1 MPALSPTDTEAFLER
16 HWPDV
21 MARLGDRRAAFLQR
35 VREGAT
41 ARGFMAEAQVARFAN
56 LCFAFGVG
64 FETRTE
70 HEWALAILLD
80 ERLSHRVKLHQLV
93 QRGAAELE
101 RRGGD
106 GTALAGQLRAV
117 DGLLLNAV
125 DAAQIEVRGPVQ
137 LLPPGYEPT
146 ARVAC
151 DIEAVELRLL
161 DTDGRQ
167 EYRRIADGSWTRA
180 AVTAPAPLR
189 IGAGHP
195 APDAVHLLSGA
206 AGDDAR
212 SRLQVR
218 QVTHGRCGLGLHPAL
233 QWTGGDGS
241 ERWVDPAAR
250 SVAWT
255 LGTRRSSEVP
265 QLLAEAAP
273 EPSLLEVPSCGL
285 RDEGVPIGA
294 LRLPILTY
302 PAWQW
307 LHGLE
312 RQAPLGF
319 ELPDARSAP
328 PAAAPTRLR
337 CERDGQP
344 VAVDRWQQGFDVGL
358 LAELD
363 GGLQRLLQTWRVQV
377 QEPSL
382 RAEFG
387 LFDGKA
393 TLTWGWREG
402 PRGLAAPPLQRV
414 VAELDLAARCELHL
428 QGLVE
433 YAGARARLHLRIE
446 GQARLQTEIERLL
459 VEAPLQP
466 AMQAATLRWRWP
478 VLLDDDPVA
487 DGGGCVF
494 SEIGPVSGA
503 LVGSLGLRPSP
514 TQGGAWE
521 WFATLALEPVATRV
535 VVHDPLLGRS
545 ESHMALLGS
554 QTLLDW
560 SVA

>member
-1 MPALSPTDTEAFLER
+1 MPALEPTDTEAFLDR
-16 HWPDV
+16 HWPEV

-35 VREGAT
+35 VREGAM
-41 ARGFMAEAQVARFAN
+41 ARGFTAEAQVARFAN
-56 LCFAFGVG
+56 LCFAFGAG
-64 FETRTE
+64 FESRTE

-93 QRGAAELE
+93 QRGAAELD

-106 GTALAGQLRAV
+106 GTTLAGQLRAI
-117 DGLLLNAV
+117 DGLLLDVA
-125 DAAQIEVRGPVQ
+125 DAARIEVRGSVQ
-137 LLPPGYEPT
+137 LRPPGYEPT

-167 EYRRIADGSWTRA
+167 EYRRGAEGPWARA
-180 AVTAPAPLR
+180 AVTPPAPLR

-195 APDAVHLLSGA
+195 PPDAVHLLSGA
-206 AGDDAR
+206 DGDEAC

-233 QWTGGDGS
+233 QWTSGDGS
-241 ERWVDPAAR
+241 ERWGDPAAR
-250 SVAWT
+250 SVAWP
-255 LGTRRSSEVP
+255 LKTRRASGPP

-294 LRLPILTY
+294 LRLPLFTY

-307 LHGLE
+307 LHALE

-337 CERDGQP
+337 CERDGRP
-344 VAVDRWQQGFDVGL
+344 EAVDRWQQGFDAGL
-358 LAELD
+358 RAALD
-363 GGLQRLLQTWRVQV
+363 GGLQRLLQTWRTQV

-387 LFDGKA
+387 LFDGRA
-393 TLTWGWREG
+393 ALTWGWCEG
-402 PRGLAAPPLQRV
+402 PRGLASPPVQRV
-414 VAELDLAARCELHL
+414 IAELDLAARGELHL

-433 YAGARARLHLRIE
+433 YAGARARLRLRIE
-446 GQARLQTEIERLL
+446 GQARLRTEVERLL
-459 VEAPLQP
+459 VEVPLPQ

-478 VLLDDDPVA
+478 VLLAYDPVA

-494 SEIGPVSGA
+494 GEVGPVSGA

-514 TQGGAWE
+514 LQGGAWE

-560 SVA
+560 SLA